1 MKERKISSLKLKIW
15 SAIIFL
21 VIAVGLIF
29 FLFSG
34 GTLEIIK
41 GIFRDDVNSEEVRE
55 ALFAFRIKGYI
66 TIGILS
72 NLQVLLTIL
81 PAEPVQVVAGL
92 TFGFVWG
99 GLACI
104 VGVFVGSSSIY
115 ILYKVYGQRLT
126 RWFESNAEFDFEVA
140 KRSSKI
146 AVIILLLY
154 FLPAI
159 PYGLICFFTASLG
172 IKYPKYIM
180 LTTLGAVPSVAIGVA
195 LGHMAVSASWIISV
209 CVFVVIIALLI
220 VLYLNKANLFKKLN
234 EYVKR
239 QNSDTITVK
248 KCNKF
253 VLNTANLV
261 SKIALGRKVKVKLE
275 NKVGRLERPSIVLST
290 HGSFLDFVYSGRIIK
305 KERPHFVVARLYFYH
320 KILGKLLKS
329 IGAFPKS
336 MFSSDI
342 ENVKNCMTVIS
353 KGEVLAMMPEARL
366 STVGK
371 YEGIQDATFK
381 FIKKMGVPVYYI
393 KLEGDYF
400 AKPKWGD
407 KVRKGSVV
415 NATLDV
421 LLSKEE
427 ITNISVEELQ
437 SKIETALYYDEF
449 EWLETMPSIHYK
461 SKTLAKGLE
470 NILTTCPKCNAK
482 YSIETSGMKVTCSKC
497 GLTATLNDRYAFV
510 DGKPFKNFAK
520 WYEWQKSELEK
531 EFIENE
537 NFALIQEVTLRHS
550 SKDGKSLT
558 RFAGNGVCTFDRA
571 GLKYVGDRDGE
582 QIEKFFPLSQVYR
595 LLFGA
600 GEDFEIYDGKEI
612 WYFVPNEKRSCVDF
626 YTASEILEKF
636 KT

>member
-1 MKERKISSLKLKIW
+1 MEERKIRGLKLKIW
-15 SAIIFL
+15 SAIIFF
-21 VIAVGLIF
+21 VVAIGLAF

-41 GIFRDDVNSEEVRE
+41 GIFRDDISNEEVRD

-72 NLQVLLTIL
+72 NLQVVLTVL

-92 TFGFVWG
+92 TFGFLWG

-104 VGVFVGSSSIY
+104 VGVFIGNTLIY

-140 KRSSKI
+140 KHSSKI
-146 AVIILLLY
+146 AFIILLLY

-172 IKYPKYIM
+172 IKYPKYIL
-180 LTTLGAVPSVAIGVA
+180 LTTLGAIPSVAIGVA

-220 VLYLNKANLFKKLN
+220 VLYLNKAKLFKKLN
-234 EYVKR
+234 DYVKR
-239 QNSDTITVK
+239 QNADTIVVQ

-253 VLNTANLV
+253 VLNSADFV

-371 YEGIQDATFK
+371 FEGIQDSTFK

-407 KVRKGSVV
+407 KARKGSVV
-415 NATLDV
+415 HATLDKLFTKEEIQNATLEQV
-421 LLSKEE
+421 AK
-427 ITNISVEELQ
+427 
-437 SKIETALYYDEF
+437 KIETALYYDEF
-449 EWLETMPSIHYK
+449 EWLESMPNVHYK

-470 NILTTCPKCNAK
+470 NILTTCPNCKAK
-482 YSIETSGMKVTCSKC
+482 YSIETSGMMVTCKNC
-497 GLTATLNDRYAFV
+497 NLTATLDDRYGFI
-510 DGKPFKNFAK
+510 DEKPFKNFAE
-520 WYEWQKSELEK
+520 WYEWQKAEMQSEIINGDFKLT
-531 EFIENE
+531 
-537 NFALIQEVTLRHS
+537 QEVTLKHS
-550 SKDGKSLT
+550 SKNGKGCT
-558 RFAGNGVCTFDRA
+558 QVAGHGVCTLDKT
-571 GLKYVGDRDGE
+571 GLKYVGDKDGE
-582 QIEKFFPLSQVYR
+582 QIEKFFKIEDIYR

-600 GEDFEIYDGKEI
+600 GEDFEIYEGKEI

-626 YTASEILEKF
+626 YTASELLEKLRNN
-636 KT
+636 